1 MSVYD
6 INRVAPVTAGDVPN
20 DALSNEL
27 RDDRSD
33 IHFVPAPCQVA
44 CPIGTDA
51 PSYIAHIWE
60 GRIAEAY
67 EAITATNPFSSIC
80 GRVCD
85 APCEPACRRAD
96 SDGAIAIRN
105 LKRFVMDKLGR
116 DFHAGEAPVTR
127 RESVAVV
134 GAGPAGLTAAQ
145 DLAEAG
151 FAVHV
156 YEMTDRPGG
165 MMVWGIP
172 AFRLP
177 PGVVE
182 EDMARLFGH
191 CPGITLH
198 TNCAL
203 GREVT
208 LDALKERH
216 DAVLLTIGA
225 WWGKGMAIP
234 GAEGDAR
241 VIDGVGFLRRVN
253 AGERPS
259 LPETVLVIGGGD
271 VAMDACRVA
280 KRLPGCRE
288 VKVVYRR
295 GPEEIPARRD
305 ELEGALREDIEFV
318 YNVQP
323 VAVIADDTRFALRC
337 VRTELGE
344 PDADGRRRPI
354 NVEGSEFE
362 IDCGM
367 VILATGQ
374 EARCEE
380 LDRHGLMAGDRVRA
394 DLDTM
399 RTDDAKVFAA
409 GDGAFGGST
418 IVQAMYHGHRAAYY
432 VKAFL
437 DGRENPLPYRTP
449 YRTRRVP
456 IAQDPDWEV
465 IPRQEQPFHGLG
477 DDPVAFPEIEST
489 YTDRE
494 ARVEAARCYRCD
506 AETGSADYNV
516 QNREDIFL
524 MARADP
530 ADTAFQRAIL
540 RKRLRTQHP
549 DVAGEHPPTLDDLV
563 FLPAN
568 LSRLVIDPYRDA
580 CNTRTVIGGEIT
592 VEAPFVVTGFDAAPE
607 EVRAGL
613 AEGLRRTS
621 SAYLG
626 QRALA
631 DDIPWLQVLARADDR
646 PSETARALVH
656 VFRDD
661 RAALDARRLAE
672 GQHLGLVATG
682 RDLRAAIPRAL
693 DAGFDF
699 LILDGTGSGRADGWP
714 ELAAASDLTP
724 PRDAIA
730 ILRAMNREEDIDLLY
745 FGGVRSGTDAA
756 KLIALGC
763 RATVLG
769 VSMAL
774 AIGGRI
780 EGDRIA
786 FSADRDDDERAASAA
801 RFIEALSGEAS
812 IMARCTGK
820 TDVHNLEPE
829 DLRAITLAT
838 ARAVAVPLAGTTTPP
853 GD

>member
-6 INRVAPVTAGDVPN
+6 IDRVAPVPAEDTPN
-20 DALSNEL
+20 DALGAAL
-27 RDDRSD
+27 KDDRGD
-33 IHFVPAPCQVA
+33 THFVPAPCQVA

-51 PSYIAHIWE
+51 PSYIAYIWE
-60 GRIAEAY
+60 GRIEEAY

-116 DFHAGEAPVTR
+116 DFRPTEAPVTR
-127 RESVAVV
+127 RESVAIV

-151 FAVHV
+151 FAVDV

-182 EDMARLFGH
+182 EDMARLFDH

-203 GREVT
+203 GRDVT
-208 LDALKERH
+208 LDGLKARH

-241 VIDGVGFLRRVN
+241 VVDGVGFLRRVN
-253 AGERPS
+253 AGERPE

-305 ELEGALREDIEFV
+305 ELEGALREEIEFV

-323 VAVIADDTRFALRC
+323 VAVVADGARFALRC

-380 LDRHGLMAGDRVRA
+380 LDRRGLMAGDRVRA
-394 DLDTM
+394 DLDGM
-399 RTDDAKVFAA
+399 RTDDPKVFAA

-432 VKAFL
+432 VRAFL
-437 DGRENPLPYRTP
+437 DGRESPLPYRTP

-477 DDPVAFPEIEST
+477 ARPVAFPEIEST
-489 YTDRE
+489 YTEHE
-494 ARVEAARCYRCD
+494 ARIEAARCYRCD

-530 ADTAFQRAIL
+530 GDTAFQRAIL
-540 RKRLRTQHP
+540 RKRLRAQHP
-549 DVAGEHPPTLDDLV
+549 GAAGAHPPTLDDLV

-580 CNTRTVIGGEIT
+580 CNVRTVIADGIT
-592 VEAPFVVTGFDAAPE
+592 VEAPFVVTGFDDAPE
-607 EVRAGL
+607 EVRAAL
-613 AEGLRRTS
+613 AEGLRRVGG
-621 SAYLG
+621 AYFG
-626 QRALA
+626 RRALA
-631 DDIPWLQVLARADDR
+631 DDLPWLELLAGDGDR
-646 PSETARALVH
+646 PSESARALVH

-672 GQHLGLVATG
+672 GQCLGLVAG
-682 RDLRAAIPRAL
+682 GDDLRAAIPRAL

-699 LILDGTGSGRADGWP
+699 LILDGTGSGLAPDWP
-714 ELAAASDLTP
+714 ELSAAPDLTP
-724 PRDAIA
+724 LRDAIA
-730 ILRAMNREEDIDLLY
+730 ILRGMNREEDIDLLY
-745 FGGVRSGTDAA
+745 FGGARSGTDAA

-763 RATVLG
+763 RAAVLG

-774 AIGGRI
+774 AVGGRI
-780 EGDRIA
+780 EGERIV

-838 ARAVAVPLAGTTTPP
+838 ARAVAIPLAGTNAPP
-853 GD
+853 ED